1 MMKKLILSLLAAF
14 SLNSYGMEPT
24 DTTTLQIIETS
35 DVHGCF
41 FPYDF
46 INRRALP
53 GSLARVK
60 TYVDQMRSKYGEENV
75 FLLDNGDILQ
85 GQPISYYYNYVATQQ
100 TNIAAQCT
108 NFLNYDA
115 QTLGNHDIETGHD
128 VYDKWIRETKA
139 PLLGANIISN
149 KTGKPY
155 TLPYKVMCKD
165 GQIKVA
171 VIGMLTPA
179 IPSWLKEQLWSGLHF
194 EDIALSARRTVQELM
209 EHEHP
214 DVIIG
219 LFHSG
224 WDSGIVTDE
233 YVEDAARIVA
243 EQVPGFDVLLFGHD
257 HRPHNS
263 LTRNADGSDVLC
275 LDPANNARR
284 VALATLKMIKRDGRW
299 EIADKIGQVVDITD
313 LTPDAAYMNH
323 FASAIDSVKAWAD
336 QPLGTFKHTIS
347 TRDSYFGPSAFNDLI
362 LNLELQITHADI
374 AFNAPLMLNAEIK
387 EGEVTVADMFNLYKF
402 DNQLY
407 VMRLTGEE
415 IRRHLEMSYDLWVN
429 TMHSPDDHLLL
440 FADTNDDAQ
449 RLGFKNFIFNF
460 DAAAGIDYEV
470 DVTKPDGE
478 KVKILR
484 MSDGRAWNPDAWYRV
499 AINSYRGNG
508 GGELLTKGAGIPRD
522 SLTSRIVWESK
533 LDQRHYLM
541 EEIKRMGT
549 LDPQPNKNWRFVP
562 EEWTKPAAAR
572 DYELLFGKK

>member
-1 MMKKLILSLLAAF
+1 MKKIILSILAAF
-14 SLNSYGMEPT
+14 TLNSYGMEPT

-60 TYVDQMRSKYGEENV
+60 TFVNQMRAKYGAENV

-85 GQPISYYYNYVATQQ
+85 GQPICYYYNYVATKQ

-108 NFLNYDA
+108 NYLNYDV
-115 QTLGNHDIETGHD
+115 QTLGNHDIETGHE
-128 VYDKWIRETKA
+128 VYDKWIRETHA

-149 KTGKPY
+149 ETGKPY

-165 GQIKVA
+165 GKIKVA

-194 EDIALSARRTVQELM
+194 EDIAASAQRTVKEVV
-209 EHEHP
+209 EREHP

-224 WDSGIVTDE
+224 WDSGIVTDD

-243 EQVPGFDVLLFGHD
+243 EQVPGFDVILFGHD

-263 LTRNADGSDVLC
+263 LTPNVDGSSVLC

-284 VALATLKMIKRDGRW
+284 VALATLKMVEENGRW
-299 EIADKIGQVVDITD
+299 KIADKQGQVVD
-313 LTPDAAYMNH
+313 LTEIAPDESYMNH
-323 FASAIDSVKAWAD
+323 FAAAIDSVKAWAD
-336 QPLGTFKHTIS
+336 QPLGTFKHNIS
-347 TRDSYFGPSAFNDLI
+347 TRDCYFGPSAFNDLI

-387 EGEVTVADMFNLYKF
+387 AGEVTVADMFNLYKF

-429 TMHSPDDHLLL
+429 TMRSPDDHLLL

-449 RLGFKNFIFNF
+449 RLGFKNFLFNF
-460 DAAAGIDYEV
+460 DSAAGIDYEV
-470 DVTKPDGE
+470 DVTKPNGE
-478 KVKILR
+478 KVKILQ
-484 MSDGRAWNPDAWYRV
+484 MSDGRAFDPNAWYRV
-499 AINSYRGNG
+499 AVNSYRGNG

-522 SLTSRIVWESK
+522 SLQSRIEWESK

-549 LDPQPNKNWRFVP
+549 LDPQPNNNWRFVP